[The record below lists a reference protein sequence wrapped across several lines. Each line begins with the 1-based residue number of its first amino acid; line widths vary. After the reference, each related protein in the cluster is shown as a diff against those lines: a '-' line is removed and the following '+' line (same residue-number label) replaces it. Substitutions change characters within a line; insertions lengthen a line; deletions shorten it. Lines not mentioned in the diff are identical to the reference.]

1 MAMTPDGSP
10 DARKNVAAP
19 ARVAASQPAGRQRL
33 GATARVRQRKDYLAA
48 YEHGRRVS
56 GSLMSVFFHKNST
69 GESRLGIAATR
80 KIGGAVGRNRAKRR
94 VREVFR
100 LNRLPEAL
108 DVVVIP
114 RRELITAPF
123 ERIEAEF
130 RNLLKRRRGGT
141 RG

>member
-1 MAMTPDGSP
+1 MTPDGRP
-10 DARKNVAAP
+10 DAREDVAAP
-19 ARVAASQPAGRQRL
+19 ARAAASQPAGREGL
-33 GATARVRQRKDYLAA
+33 GVSARVRQRKDYLAA

-56 GSLMSVFFHKNST
+56 GALMSVFFHRNST

-100 LNRLPEAL
+100 RNRLPEAL
-108 DVVVIP
+108 DIVVIP

-130 RNLLKRRRGGT
+130 RSLLMRRRRGT